1 MMGLRNLLAVF
12 SIALGVSISQVA
24 AQQKVE
30 LELVLAMDTST
41 SVNEDEFILQRDGL
55 AQAFLHPQVLAA
67 IKGLGAE
74 GMAVT
79 VVQWA
84 GSAQQTV
91 AVDWMHLNDENSV
104 DRFAAEIRSMQRRM
118 SGFTDIA
125 NAISFSVNQINNNG
139 FDGRRLAIDVSGDG
153 SSGQNDPRN
162 ARDSAILQ
170 GMTIN
175 GLVIHTIEHDLGDL
189 ARYELQ
195 THYLEKVIG
204 GPGAFMLNAESFE
217 DFAQSMR
224 EKLYR
229 EISGPLF
236 ALND

>member
-1 MMGLRNLLAVF
+1 MTMRGAVLALITVV
-12 SIALGVSISQVA
+12 LMLPGNVD

-41 SVNEDEFILQRDGL
+41 SVNEDEYILQRDGL
-55 AQAFLHPQVLAA
+55 AHAFVHPQILSA
-67 IKGLGAE
+67 ISGLGKE

-84 GSAQQTV
+84 GSLQQIV
-91 AVDWMHLNDENSV
+91 AVEWAHLNDEASV
-104 DRFAAEIRSMQRRM
+104 RQFANQIRSMPRRM
-118 SGFTDIA
+118 NGFTDIA
-125 NAISFSVNQINNNG
+125 NAISFSVDQIFTNDFEGN
-139 FDGRRLAIDVSGDG
+139 RLTIDVSGDG
-153 SSGQNDPRN
+153 TSGQNDPRIP
-162 ARDSAILQ
+162 RDAAILQ
-170 GMTIN
+170 GLTIN

-189 ARYELQ
+189 ARYDLQ
-195 THYLEKVIG
+195 THYRERVIG
-204 GPGAFMLNAESFE
+204 GPGAFMLNAESFA

-236 ALND
+236 AFNR